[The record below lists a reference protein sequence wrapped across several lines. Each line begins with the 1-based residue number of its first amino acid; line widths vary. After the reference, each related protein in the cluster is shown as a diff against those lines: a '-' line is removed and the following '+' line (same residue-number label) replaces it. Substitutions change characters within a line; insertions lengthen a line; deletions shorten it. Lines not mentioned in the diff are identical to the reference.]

1 MKAISMTQPW
11 ATLLAIGANE
21 IETRGWSTRYRG
33 PLAIHAAKNF
43 PAGARALC
51 RQSPFRETLA
61 AAGYSDERQLPLGA
75 IIARAELVE
84 VMSFDASSAALIRA
98 RSAEGTLP
106 PHEVDFG
113 DFSAGRFGFVVRG
126 VCQLREPIPAR
137 GMLSLWEVPQ
147 ELETRIVLQAQDR
160 PTARRRGIRAV

>member
-43 PAGARALC
+43 PAAARALC
-51 RQSPFRETLA
+51 RESPFRETLA
-61 AAGYSDERQLPLGA
+61 SAGYSDERQLPLGA

-84 VMSFDASSAALIRA
+84 VMSFDASSAELIRA
-98 RSAEGTLP
+98 RSEEGTLP

-126 VCQLREPIPAR
+126 VCKLREPIPAR

-147 ELETRIVLQAQDR
+147 EVETQIKLQAQDR
-160 PTARRRGIRAV
+160 PAACRAVRAM

>member
-21 IETRGWSTRYRG
+21 IETRGWSTRYCG

-43 PAGARALC
+43 PAAARALC
-51 RQSPFRETLA
+51 RESPFREALA
-61 AAGYSDERQLPLGA
+61 SAGYSDARQLPLGA

-84 VMSFDASSAALIRA
+84 VMSFDATSAALIRA
-98 RSAEGTLP
+98 RSEEGTLP

-126 VCQLREPIPAR
+126 VCQLRKPIPAR

-147 ELETRIVLQAQDR
+147 ELETQIVSSAQDR
-160 PTARRRGIRAV
+160 PAACRTVRAV

>member
-11 ATLLAIGANE
+11 ATLLAIGANV

-43 PAGARALC
+43 PPGARALC
-51 RQSPFRETLA
+51 RESPFRETLA
-61 AAGYSDERQLPLGA
+61 AAGYSDDRKLPLGA

-84 VMSFDASSAALIRA
+84 VMSFDATSAESIRA
-98 RSAEGTLP
+98 RSKEGTLP
-106 PHEVDFG
+106 PHEAEFG
-113 DFSAGRFGFVVRG
+113 DFSAGRFGFVVRD
-126 VCQLREPIPAR
+126 VCKLSSPIPAR

-147 ELETRIVLQAQDR
+147 ELETQIALQ
-160 PTARRRGIRAV
+160 GC